1 MSEDIINIQNY
12 IIESIRKE
20 DIELIIQ
27 REEDNKENSNRIEE
41 KIGIT
46 STILNNV
53 SMVTSMEDFYEEECQ
68 LSLLTWAYEFYYIN
82 PVSEREIDKKSL
94 EILLFNILNIFEI
107 FPIKPTDLI
116 SLNFIEKLNKIKRSI
131 KNWNFALAC
140 KIHNLVSYWNRMIK
154 IYSSMKEEENKSL
167 LETKKV
173 SINLLSRKREREEE
187 DEEEENISSS
197 TLSSLG
203 VETEGIAKRVSFKEE
218 ESFLE
223 IIVFDPLC
231 PVSEISIQ

>member
-68 LSLLTWAYEFYYIN
+68 
-82 PVSEREIDKKSL
+82 
-94 EILLFNILNIFEI
+94 
-107 FPIKPTDLI
+107 
-116 SLNFIEKLNKIKRSI
+116 
-131 KNWNFALAC
+131 
-140 KIHNLVSYWNRMIK
+140 
-154 IYSSMKEEENKSL
+154 
-167 LETKKV
+167 
-173 SINLLSRKREREEE
+173 
-187 DEEEENISSS
+187 
-197 TLSSLG
+197 
-203 VETEGIAKRVSFKEE
+203 
-218 ESFLE
+218 
-223 IIVFDPLC
+223 
-231 PVSEISIQ
+231 

>member
-1 MSEDIINIQNY
+1 MSEDLINIQNY

-20 DIELIIQ
+20 DIDLIIQ
-27 REEDNKENSNRIEE
+27 RAADNKENSNRIEE

-107 FPIKPTDLI
+107 FPIKPKDLI

-131 KNWNFALAC
+131 KKWNYELSL
-140 KIHNLVSYWNRMIK
+140 KISNIVKYWKSMIAYYRQYEND
-154 IYSSMKEEENKSL
+154 ISSQ
-167 LETKKV
+167 V
-173 SINLLSRKREREEE
+173 SINLLSQKREREE
-187 DEEEENISSS
+187 NSSTS
-197 TLSSLG
+197 TTLSS
-203 VETEGIAKRVSFKEE
+203 EGDSERFTSVKKVAFKENFIDV
-218 ESFLE
+218 SL
-223 IIVFDPLC
+223 FDPSQ
-231 PVSEISIQ
+231 PPMSMI

>member
-1 MSEDIINIQNY
+1 MNTTKINKIKMSEDIINIQNY

-27 REEDNKENSNRIEE
+27 REDDNKEHSNRIEE

-68 LSLLTWAYEFYYIN
+68 LSLLTWAYEIYYIN
-82 PVSEREIDKKSL
+82 SVSEREIDRKSL

-107 FPIKPTDLI
+107 FPIKPKDLI

-131 KNWNFALAC
+131 KKWNYELSL
-140 KIHNLVSYWNRMIK
+140 KISNIVKYWKSMITYYRQYENDISSQVSF
-154 IYSSMKEEENKSL
+154 
-167 LETKKV
+167 
-173 SINLLSRKREREEE
+173 NLLSHKREREE
-187 DEEEENISSS
+187 NSATST
-197 TLSSLG
+197 TLSS
-203 VETEGIAKRVSFKEE
+203 EGDSERCSSIKKVTFKEYFIDV
-218 ESFLE
+218 SL
-223 IIVFDPLC
+223 FDPSQPPMSL
-231 PVSEISIQ
+231 I

>member
-68 LSLLTWAYEFYYIN
+68 LSLLTWA
-82 PVSEREIDKKSL
+82 
-94 EILLFNILNIFEI
+94 ILPN
-107 FPIKPTDLI
+107 
-116 SLNFIEKLNKIKRSI
+116 
-131 KNWNFALAC
+131 
-140 KIHNLVSYWNRMIK
+140 
-154 IYSSMKEEENKSL
+154 SS
-167 LETKKV
+167 
-173 SINLLSRKREREEE
+173 
-187 DEEEENISSS
+187 
-197 TLSSLG
+197 
-203 VETEGIAKRVSFKEE
+203 F
-218 ESFLE
+218 
-223 IIVFDPLC
+223 
-231 PVSEISIQ
+231 

>member
-107 FPIKPTDLI
+107 FPIKPKDLI

-131 KNWNFALAC
+131 KKWNYELSL
-140 KIHNLVSYWNRMIK
+140 KISNIVKYWKSMIAYYRQYEND
-154 IYSSMKEEENKSL
+154 ISSQ
-167 LETKKV
+167 V
-173 SINLLSRKREREEE
+173 SINLLSQKREREE
-187 DEEEENISSS
+187 NSSTS
-197 TLSSLG
+197 TTLSSIEQMAYFILH
-203 VETEGIAKRVSFKEE
+203 
-218 ESFLE
+218 SFL
-223 IIVFDPLC
+223 
-231 PVSEISIQ
+231 SISPAIFYYH

>member
-82 PVSEREIDKKSL
+82 PVSEREIDRKNL

-107 FPIKPTDLI
+107 FPIKPKDLI

-131 KNWNFALAC
+131 KKWNYELSL
-140 KIHNLVSYWNRMIK
+140 KISNIVKYWKSMIAYYRQYEND
-154 IYSSMKEEENKSL
+154 ISSQ
-167 LETKKV
+167 V
-173 SINLLSRKREREEE
+173 SINLLSQKREREE
-187 DEEEENISSS
+187 NSSTS
-197 TLSSLG
+197 TTLSS
-203 VETEGIAKRVSFKEE
+203 EGDSERFTSVKKVAFKENFIDV
-218 ESFLE
+218 SL
-223 IIVFDPLC
+223 FDPSQ
-231 PVSEISIQ
+231 PPMSMV

>member
-1 MSEDIINIQNY
+1 MCEDILNIQHY
-12 IIESIRKE
+12 IIDHIKKE
-20 DIELIIQ
+20 DISLADDD
-27 REEDNKENSNRIEE
+27 RESNSIEE
-41 KIGIT
+41 KINIT

-53 SMVTSMEDFYEEECQ
+53 SLVFGMEDFYEEECQ
-68 LSLLTWAYEFYYIN
+68 LSLLTWAYEIYYISN
-82 PVSEREIDKKSL
+82 LSEDKIDRKNL

-154 IYSSMKEEENKSL
+154 IYYSIKEEENKPL
-167 LETKKV
+167 LQTKKV
-173 SINLLSRKREREEE
+173 SINLLSRKRERGEEE
-187 DEEEENISSS
+187 EEEENVSSS

-218 ESFLE
+218 ESFLD
-223 IIVFDPLC
+223 IIVFDPSC
-231 PVSEISIQ
+231 PVSEISNQ

>member
-1 MSEDIINIQNY
+1 MNTTKINKIKMSEDIINIQNY

-27 REEDNKENSNRIEE
+27 REDDNKENSNRIEE

-68 LSLLTWAYEFYYIN
+68 LSLLTWAYEIYYIN
-82 PVSEREIDKKSL
+82 SVSEREIDRKSL

-107 FPIKPTDLI
+107 FPIKPKDLI

-131 KNWNFALAC
+131 
-140 KIHNLVSYWNRMIK
+140 
-154 IYSSMKEEENKSL
+154 
-167 LETKKV
+167 
-173 SINLLSRKREREEE
+173 
-187 DEEEENISSS
+187 
-197 TLSSLG
+197 
-203 VETEGIAKRVSFKEE
+203 
-218 ESFLE
+218 
-223 IIVFDPLC
+223 
-231 PVSEISIQ
+231 

>member
-131 KNWNFALAC
+131 KKWNYELSL
-140 KIHNLVSYWNRMIK
+140 KISNIVKYWKSMIAYYRQYEND
-154 IYSSMKEEENKSL
+154 ISSQ
-167 LETKKV
+167 V
-173 SINLLSRKREREEE
+173 SINLLSQKREREE
-187 DEEEENISSS
+187 NSSTS
-197 TLSSLG
+197 TTLSS
-203 VETEGIAKRVSFKEE
+203 EGDSERFTSVKKVAFKENFIDV
-218 ESFLE
+218 SL
-223 IIVFDPLC
+223 FDPSQ
-231 PVSEISIQ
+231 PPMSMI